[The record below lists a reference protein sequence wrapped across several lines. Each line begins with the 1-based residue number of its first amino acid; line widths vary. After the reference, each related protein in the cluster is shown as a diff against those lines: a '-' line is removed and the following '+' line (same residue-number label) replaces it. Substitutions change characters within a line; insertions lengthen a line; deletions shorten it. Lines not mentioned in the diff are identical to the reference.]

1 MKLFVICVILSA
13 IIEGNLIYGTELN
26 ELKETFLLNLVEDN
40 RDNSDHELT
49 SEIQMKIDDKINGFF
64 ELMNHTK
71 INEEFTNDSVPK
83 TRVRRSS
90 NDLLLNE
97 KSKFIQ
103 IQKVSSAYM
112 LTDERPDT

>member
-1 MKLFVICVILSA
+1 MEIFIICVVLSA
-13 IIEGNLIYGTELN
+13 IIQGNLIHGTELN

-49 SEIQMKIDDKINGFF
+49 SEIQMNIDDKINGFF

-71 INEEFTNDSVPK
+71 INEEHPINDPSK
-83 TRVRRSS
+83 TRVRRAS
-90 NDLLLNE
+90 NDPLLNE

-112 LTDERPDT
+112 LTDEHLDT

>member
-1 MKLFVICVILSA
+1 MKLFVICVVLLALIRA
-13 IIEGNLIYGTELN
+13 NLINGNELN
-26 ELKETFLLNLVEDN
+26 ELKDTFLLNLIEDN

-71 INEEFTNDSVPK
+71 INEEILNNSPK
-83 TRVRRSS
+83 TRVRRAS
-90 NDLLLNE
+90 NDLLLSE
-97 KSKFIQ
+97 KSKIIR
-103 IQKVSSAYM
+103 IQKASFAYM